1 MNSPRTLIGLPLVLG
16 VIMLGLGLGLTPA
29 DFRRVVAY
37 PKAALIALGCQIIVL
52 PLLCFGL
59 VSALGLRPELAF
71 GMMLLAAS
79 PGGAMANLYSHL
91 FGGHV
96 ALNVTLTALNSV
108 LAVVTLPL
116 IVNLS
121 AAHYFPGNVGT
132 LGLQFDKAIQVCAL
146 VLVPVALGLAIRARA
161 PGLAARLDRPV
172 KLFSVVALVAIIA
185 AAVVKER
192 ANIAESFAAVGAAA
206 KLFNLASLG
215 VGYGVPRLAGLGR
228 PEAIA
233 SGVEV
238 GIHNATLAITI
249 AISPAL
255 MNDARVAIPAA
266 VYGLL
271 MVFTAAAF
279 GYLASRGVPAGADG
293 GVRRV
298 EG

>member
-1 MNSPRTLIGLPLVLG
+1 MNSPATLIGLPLVLG
-16 VIMLGLGLGLTPA
+16 IIMLGLGLGLTPA
-29 DFRRVVAY
+29 DFRRVFVY
-37 PKAALIALGCQIIVL
+37 PKAALIALGCQILLL
-52 PLLCFGL
+52 PALCFGL
-59 VSALGLRPELAF
+59 VRAFGLRPELAF

-96 ALNVTLTALNSV
+96 ALNVTLTAVNSV

-121 AAHYFPGNVGT
+121 AAHYFPGNAGT
-132 LGLQFDKAIQVCAL
+132 LGLQFDKAIQVCGL
-146 VLVPVALGLAIRARA
+146 VLVPVAIGMAVRARA
-161 PGLAARLDRPV
+161 PRAAARLDRPV
-172 KLFSVVALVAIIA
+172 KAFSVVALAAVIA

-192 ANIAESFAAVGAAA
+192 ATVVESFAAVGAAVLA
-206 KLFNLASLG
+206 FNLVSLL

-233 SGVEV
+233 SAMEV

-266 VYGLL
+266 VYGL
-271 MVFTAAAF
+271 VAFFTAAAF
-279 GYLASRGVPAGADG
+279 GLLVARSARAGG
-293 GVRRV
+293 
-298 EG
+298 

>member
-1 MNSPRTLIGLPLVLG
+1 MNSPLTLIGLPFVLG

-29 DFRRVVAY
+29 DFRRVIAY
-37 PKAALIALGCQIIVL
+37 PKAALVALGCQIALL
-52 PLLCFGL
+52 PALCFAL
-59 VSALGLRPELAF
+59 VGAFGLRPELAF

-116 IVNLS
+116 IVNLA

-146 VLVPVALGLAIRARA
+146 VLVPVSVGMAVRARA

-172 KLFSVVALVAIIA
+172 KLFSVVALVVIIA
-185 AAVVKER
+185 AAIIKER
-192 ANIAESFAAVGAAA
+192 ANLADGFAAVGAAV
-206 KLFNLASLG
+206 LSFNLLSLL
-215 VGYGVPRLAGLGR
+215 VGYGVPRLIGLGR

-233 SGVEV
+233 SGMEV

-255 MNDARVAIPAA
+255 MNDARVALPAA
-266 VYGLL
+266 VYGLI
-271 MVFTAAAF
+271 MFFTAAAF
-279 GYLASRGVPAGADG
+279 GYLASRTTRAERAAGSA
-293 GVRRV
+293 
-298 EG
+298 